1 MRQLQYDLDEY
12 IDQLRLKVR
21 MGSTSLEL
29 HLLEAELKVHTYIHT
44 FIHTYIHTYIHSKYV
59 LTTPDMCMHT

>member
-1 MRQLQYDLDEY
+1 MNRMRQLQYDLDEY

-29 HLLEAELKVHTYIHT
+29 HLLEAELKVQTQAIHT
-44 FIHTYIHTYIHSKYV
+44 FIHT
-59 LTTPDMCMHT
+59 

>member
-29 HLLEAELKVHTYIHT
+29 HLLEAELKVHTQAIHT
-44 FIHTYIHTYIHSKYV
+44 FIHSFIHIHKCMYACTYG
-59 LTTPDMCMHT
+59 